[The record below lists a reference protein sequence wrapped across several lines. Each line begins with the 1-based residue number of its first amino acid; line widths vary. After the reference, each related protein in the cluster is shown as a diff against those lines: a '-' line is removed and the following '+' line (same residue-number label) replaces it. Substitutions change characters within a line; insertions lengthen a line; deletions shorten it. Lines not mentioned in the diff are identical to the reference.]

1 MNFDTWGIISAAV
14 LASVLSYVLLFRHRL
29 GRRLRFS
36 GLQLFTG
43 GLYGAILI
51 LLMPIMHDAEVWQD
65 LPVLPWLRALL
76 LSVPEAVRFFLLEG
90 DFVVVEGALSA
101 DGTPASLAFRVY
113 GTCLYFLAPMMT
125 FGNVLSLFSGT
136 IARLRL
142 CFSIRPVAAFSALNE
157 ASLTLA
163 ESIYR
168 EKRKQI
174 LGRPLI
180 AFVGVSGEQDDEL
193 RRRVREFG
201 GIILKHDP
209 VRLAISVF
217 NRPIEFFLLS
227 EQEENVELGLR
238 LAKRYKEGKRKVSVF
253 VFASSENADML
264 LDNSAKSERVLG
276 KAFRDKILN
285 FPQEILYQNALKA
298 ENCEIYG
305 TSPCGAWLLPGRGR
319 WRC

>member
-1 MNFDTWGIISAAV
+1 MNFDTWGIVSAAV
-14 LASVLSYVLLFRHRL
+14 LASVLSYVLLCRHRL
-29 GRRLRFS
+29 ARRLRFS
-36 GLQLFTG
+36 GLQLFTA

-51 LLMPIMHDAEVWQD
+51 FLMPIMYAEVLQD
-65 LPVLPWLRALL
+65 PPVLQWLRALL

-90 DFVVVEGALSA
+90 DFAVVEKALSE
-101 DGTPASLAFRVY
+101 DGTPASLALRVY

-201 GIILKHDP
+201 GIILKNDP
-209 VRLAISVF
+209 ARLAISVF

-227 EQEENVELGLR
+227 EQEEENVELGLR

-285 FPQEILYQNALKA
+285 FPQESLYQNALKA

-305 TSPCGAWLLPGRGR
+305 TSPCGAWILPGRWR
-319 WRC
+319 WMC